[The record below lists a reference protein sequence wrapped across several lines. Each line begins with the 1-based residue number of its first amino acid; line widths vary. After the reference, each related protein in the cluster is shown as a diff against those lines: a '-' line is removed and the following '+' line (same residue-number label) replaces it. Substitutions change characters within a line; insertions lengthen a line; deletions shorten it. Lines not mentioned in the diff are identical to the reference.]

1 MHFGLRTVVWVARNR
16 FQQGT
21 QNRDPFWVRAHRER
35 KTASSKETTQMAGA
49 PSGGHGGLRLHLGLA
64 ACGLRAA
71 PTSSLPPSHSAPDA
85 ASLALPPPPPS
96 PPLESC
102 RAQTATAMSTAPSTA
117 SPRAASAVVGP
128 RHGEVRPPTRRG
140 ASAARRARG
149 GHGRWGEAGPRR
161 ARSGE
166 PGESGRVTAGAG
178 ARRGLAAD
186 PGEAAPRR
194 GPAAARALACSTPAR
209 LLAACEALR
218 PTGEGA
224 QERARR
230 SGRRRRW
237 LALGEGFG
245 ASVGENRIWVKDF
258 FHYSV
263 TYTWNGSGFC
273 VAVVGVSLIL
283 GLG

>member
-102 RAQTATAMSTAPSTA
+102 RAQTATAMSTGPSTA
-117 SPRAASAVVGP
+117 SASPRTASAVVGP
-128 RHGEVRPPTRRG
+128 RQGEVRPPTRRG

-194 GPAAARALACSTPAR
+194 GPAAARALACSPPVR

-218 PTGEGA
+218 LTGEGGGA
-224 QERARR
+224 
-230 SGRRRRW
+230 
-237 LALGEGFG
+237 GEGTEEGKAAAAAAVG
-245 ASVGENRIWVKDF
+245 AG
-258 FHYSV
+258 
-263 TYTWNGSGFC
+263 
-273 VAVVGVSLIL
+273 
-283 GLG
+283 